1 MDKVSIVVPIYNT
14 EKYLD
19 ECIESIINQTYKNLE
34 IILVNDGSKDKSP
47 QICNEWAIKDNRI
60 IVIHKLNEGAGISRN
75 RGIEISTGNYILF
88 VDSDDYIAPT
98 LVEKCLNAI
107 SKSPSAMVM
116 FGTTNINECGEIIN
130 KQTHYTNKYIFERD
144 EIQKE
149 LLPELLFSKNLQTQ
163 DIRIYTCMANF
174 YSLDIIKKTNWKF
187 KSEKEYLSE
196 DLFSIISL
204 MPYIT
209 KFVIIDEPLYYY
221 RHGHE
226 SLSSSSRL
234 NDYEMIKKFY
244 KQCIELCEKYNFNG
258 NVQKSMS
265 EPYLSFTITCLKS
278 KIRQKKP
285 FTEKYKEINA
295 ILKDELLHKLL
306 NERKLREEKISRHLL
321 FAAIKSKNYLLTWL
335 LIYLQ
340 AHKD

>member
-1 MDKVSIVVPIYNT
+1 MDKISIVVPIYNT

-19 ECIESIINQTYKNLE
+19 ECIESIVNQTYKNLE
-34 IILVNDGSKDKSP
+34 IILIDDGSKDKSP
-47 QICNEWAIKDNRI
+47 QMCDEWAKKDNRI
-60 IVIHKLNEGAGISRN
+60 KIIHKSNEGAGASRN
-75 RGIEISTGNYILF
+75 RGIAVATGKFIYF
-88 VDSDDYIAPT
+88 VDSDDYIDPT

-107 SKSPSAMVM
+107 SKSSSAMVM

-130 KQTHYTNKYIFERD
+130 KQIHYTKKYIFEND

-149 LLPELLFSKNLQTQ
+149 LLPELLFSKNSKLQ

-204 MPYIT
+204 IPYIT

-234 NDYEMIKKFY
+234 NDYAMIKKFY
-244 KQCIELCEKYNFNG
+244 KQCIELCEKYNFNS
-258 NVQKSMS
+258 NVQKCMS

-306 NERKLREEKISRHLL
+306 NERKFREEKISRHLL
-321 FAAIKSKNYLLTWL
+321 FATIKSKNYLLTWL

-340 AHKD
+340 TSKG

>member
-1 MDKVSIVVPIYNT
+1 MNKVSIVVPIYNA

-19 ECIESIINQTYKNLE
+19 ECIESIVNQTYINLE
-34 IILVNDGSKDKSP
+34 IILIDDGSKDKSP
-47 QICNEWAIKDNRI
+47 QMCDEWAKKDNRI
-60 IVIHKLNEGAGISRN
+60 KVIHKSNEGAGASRN
-75 RGIEISTGNYILF
+75 QGIEISTGNYILF

-107 SKSPSAMVM
+107 SESSSAMVM
-116 FGTTNINECGEIIN
+116 FGTTNINEYGKLIN
-130 KQTHYTNKYIFERD
+130 KQIHYTNKYIFEND

-149 LLPELLFSKNLQTQ
+149 LLPELLFSKNSKLQ

-174 YSLDIIKKTNWKF
+174 YSLDIIKKINWKF
-187 KSEKEYLSE
+187 KSEKEYISE

-204 MPYIT
+204 IPYIT
-209 KFVIIDEPLYYY
+209 KFVIIDEPLYFY

-244 KQCIELCEKYNFNG
+244 KQCIELCEKYNFNS
-258 NVQKSMS
+258 NVQKCMS
-265 EPYLSFTITCLKS
+265 EPYLSFTITCLKY
-278 KIRQKKP
+278 KIRLKKP

-295 ILKDELLHKLL
+295 VLKDDLLHKLL

-321 FAAIKSKNYLLTWL
+321 FSTIRSKNYLLTWL

-340 AHKD
+340 TSKG

>member
-1 MDKVSIVVPIYNT
+1 MDKVSIVVPIYNA

-19 ECIESIINQTYKNLE
+19 ECIESIVNQTYKNLE
-34 IILVNDGSKDKSP
+34 IILIDDGSKDKSP
-47 QICNEWAIKDNRI
+47 QMCDEWAKKDNRI
-60 IVIHKLNEGAGISRN
+60 KVIHKSNEGAGASRN
-75 RGIEISTGNYILF
+75 RGIAVATGKFIYF

-107 SKSPSAMVM
+107 SKCSSAMVM
-116 FGTTNINECGEIIN
+116 FGTTNINEYGEIIN
-130 KQTHYTNKYIFERD
+130 KQIHYTDKYIFEND

-149 LLPELLFSKNLQTQ
+149 LLPELLFSKNSKLQ

-174 YSLDIIKKTNWKF
+174 YSLDIIKKINWKF
-187 KSEKEYLSE
+187 ESEKEYLSE

-204 MPYIT
+204 IPYIT

-244 KQCIELCEKYNFNG
+244 KQCIELCKKYNFNS
-258 NVQKSMS
+258 NVQKCMS

-278 KIRQKKP
+278 IIRQKKP
-285 FTEKYKEINA
+285 FPEKHKEINA

-306 NERKLREEKISRHLL
+306 NERKLSEEKISRLLL

-340 AHKD
+340 TSKG